1 MDKNIIDLDS
11 EIYYLREN
19 DENNLKYGN
28 PFSDEYKEIVKYY
41 NELCDR
47 HRKFELIID

>member
-19 DENNLKYGN
+19 DLKYGN

-47 HRKFELIID
+47 RRKLELNRD